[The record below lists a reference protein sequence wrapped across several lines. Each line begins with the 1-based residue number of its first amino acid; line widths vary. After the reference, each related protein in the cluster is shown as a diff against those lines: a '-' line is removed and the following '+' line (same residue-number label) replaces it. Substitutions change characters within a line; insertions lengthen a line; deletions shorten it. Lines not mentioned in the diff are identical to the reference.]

1 VSQLLSF
8 YDTATEP
15 TEAMRDA
22 MRAAPVGDDVY
33 GHDQTVNE
41 LEELGAAL
49 LGKEAAVFMPSGT
62 MANLAAVMAHTCR
75 GDAVLLE
82 ARSHLARAEAGGL
95 AVVAGCM
102 PVPVCAERGI
112 LGPLHVEPHLE
123 PPDEHR
129 ASVRLVCVE
138 NTHNRAGG
146 TATPSAV
153 MRELRNLCD
162 GWDVRIHVDGAR
174 LLNAAIALDVAPSTL
189 AADADSVSFAL
200 SKALGAPVGSLLLG
214 SRRFVAT
221 ARRNRKLLGGGMRQ
235 AGVVAAA
242 AIVALEDWRRRLEE
256 DHRRAARLADMLDA
270 LHGVTVEP
278 RLVPTNIVY
287 CHIDGTGLLAREVA
301 ERLLEREIFC
311 AATSLRTLRFVTH
324 CQIGDD
330 DLTRLVT
337 ALAEIVEEDDR

>member
-1 VSQLLSF
+1 LSF

-33 GHDQTVNE
+33 GHDPTVNE
-41 LEELGAAL
+41 LEERGADL

-62 MANLAAVMAHTCR
+62 MANLAAVMAHTSR

-102 PVPVCAERGI
+102 PMPVDGDRGI
-112 LGPLHVEPHLE
+112 LGPRHVEPHLE
-123 PPDEHR
+123 PPDDHR
-129 ASVRLVCVE
+129 APVRLVCVE

-146 TATPSAV
+146 TVTPPEV
-153 MRELRNLCD
+153 MRQLRDLCD

-174 LLNAAIALDVAPSTL
+174 VLNAAVALGVVPSAL
-189 AADADSVSFAL
+189 AADADSVCFAL

-256 DHRRAARLADMLDA
+256 DHRRAARLADLLDA
-270 LHGVTVEP
+270 LPGVATKP
-278 RLVPTNIVY
+278 RPVPTNIVY
-287 CHIDGTGLLAREVA
+287 CHIDGTGLLAQEVA
-301 ERLLEREIFC
+301 ERLLERDIFC
-311 AATSLRTLRFVTH
+311 AATSRGTLRFVTH

-330 DLTRLVT
+330 DLARLAT
-337 ALAEIVEEDDR
+337 ALGEIIEEGGR

>member
-1 VSQLLSF
+1 MSPLVSF

-22 MRAAPVGDDVY
+22 MRDAPVGDDVY
-33 GHDQTVNE
+33 GHDPTVNE
-41 LEELGAAL
+41 LEERGAEL
-49 LGKEAAVFMPSGT
+49 LGKEEAVFMPSGT

-75 GDAVLLE
+75 GDAVLVE

-102 PVPVCAERGI
+102 PVPVRGDRGI
-112 LGPLHVEPHLE
+112 LGARHVEPHLE
-123 PPDEHR
+123 PPDDHR
-129 ASVRLVCVE
+129 ASVRLLCVE

-146 TATPSAV
+146 TATPPEV
-153 MRELRNLCD
+153 MRELRALCD

-174 LLNAAIALDVAPSTL
+174 LLNAAIALDVVPSAL
-189 AADADSVSFAL
+189 AADADSVCFAL

-214 SRRFVAT
+214 SRRFVTA

-242 AIVALEDWRRRLEE
+242 AIVGLEDWRRRLEE
-256 DHRRAARLADMLDA
+256 DHRRAARLADMLEA
-270 LHGVTVEP
+270 LPGVVTEP
-278 RLVPTNIVY
+278 QPVPTNIVY
-287 CHIDGTGLLAREVA
+287 CHIDSSGPLAQDVA
-301 ERLLEREIFC
+301 DRLLDREIFC
-311 AATSLRTLRFVTH
+311 AATSPRTLRFVTH

-330 DLTRLVT
+330 DLQRLAT
-337 ALAEIVEEDDR
+337 ALGEILKEDGE